1 MRELRR
7 LRASCY
13 EQVRGL
19 PVPQPFD
26 LPQFLASVGVQRGR
40 HIRLVLVPGLA
51 AGDGF
56 PNGWWAKL
64 DHEDQIYVE
73 HDTSPLHRAVIA
85 LHEVGHMLCG
95 HSPDAVLDTAVL
107 RQALPDLEP
116 AALAHMFATRHGYS
130 KLEERQAEMVAAL
143 LIERAGIG
151 HVRVDGKPSKLIDR
165 LGEALGHPLRDE
177 RCG

>member
-13 EQVRGL
+13 DRVRGL

-26 LPQFLASVGVQRGR
+26 LPQFLASVGEHRGR
-40 HIRLVLVPGLA
+40 RIQLFLVPGLA

-56 PNGWWAKL
+56 PNGWWTKL
-64 DHEDQIYVE
+64 DDEDQIYVE
-73 HDTSPLHRAVIA
+73 QGTSPLHRDAIA
-85 LHEVGHMLCG
+85 LHEVGHMLCD
-95 HSPDAVLDTAVL
+95 HYPDEILDTTAL

-116 AALAHMFATRHGYS
+116 AALAHMFATRHNYS
-130 KLEERQAEMVAAL
+130 QIEEREAEMVASL
-143 LIERAGIG
+143 LIERAGLG
-151 HVRVDGKPSKLIDR
+151 HARVDGKPSKLIDR

>member
-13 EQVRGL
+13 ELVRGL

-26 LPQFLASVGVQRGR
+26 LRQFLAGVSAQRGR
-40 HIRLVLVPGLA
+40 HIQLMLVPGLA

-56 PNGWWAKL
+56 PYGWWAKL
-64 DHEDQIYVE
+64 DHEDRIYAE
-73 HDTSPLHRAVIA
+73 HDTSPLHRAAIA
-85 LHEVGHMLCG
+85 LHEVGHILWN
-95 HSPDAVLDTAVL
+95 HSPDAVLDTEVL

-116 AALAHMFATRHGYS
+116 AALAHMFAARHGYS
-130 KLEERQAEMVAAL
+130 RLEERQAEMVGAV

-177 RCG
+177 RCD